1 MDKRTRGVINMG
13 AFVLGMAL
21 AALLFLLPGEMDK
34 DKGDVPEI
42 EAENVK
48 VEIVV
53 EDAEGK

>member
-1 MDKRTRGVINMG
+1 MG